1 MRSQSPDP
9 HRGFTLIELLVV
21 IAIIGVLIALL
32 LPAVQAARE
41 SARRAQCKSNL
52 KEVALAVHNFHDA
65 NGTMPPYF
73 GIYPL
78 RSGSQYPWNNRSA
91 VYGGWWLH
99 LLPYIEQDNL
109 YALVAEDCLQ
119 HQYNEPK
126 YTPATGQTVTVTQ
139 PFNGHTLTY
148 TYQTGGTLISV
159 DGIWIDGVPQATYK
173 ILQCPSDTSSDGKG
187 LVYGYWGSTNYLA
200 NWHAWGS
207 GNDGLW
213 TRPQPFGAILDGTS
227 NTILFAEG
235 YSLCDT
241 LGRIALYSWWYHNF
255 GLNQYDIPN
264 TLMFQVQPGLGTCD
278 TCCDNW
284 RAQTPHAAMNVA
296 MVDGSV
302 RTLARDLSQ
311 ETWDRLLLPRD
322 GLPVGAEP

>member
-1 MRSQSPDP
+1 MPSQSHHP
-9 HRGFTLIELLVV
+9 RLGFTLIELLVV

-32 LPAVQAARE
+32 LPAVQAVRE
-41 SARRAQCKSNL
+41 SARRAQCKNNL
-52 KEVALAVHNFHDA
+52 KEITLAVHHFHDA

-78 RSGSQYPWNNRSA
+78 RSSSQYPWSNRSA
-91 VYGGWWLH
+91 VYGGWWVH

-109 YALVAEDCLQ
+109 YARVAEDCLL
-119 HQYNEPK
+119 HHYNEPV
-126 YTPATGQTVTVTQ
+126 YTPGTGQVITVTEV
-139 PFNGHTLTY
+139 FNGHTLTY
-148 TYQTGGTLISV
+148 SYQDGGTVVSV
-159 DGIWIDGVPQATYK
+159 DGIWIDGVPQTPYK
-173 ILQCPSDTSSDGKG
+173 ILQCPSDSTADYNG
-187 LVYGYWGSTNYLA
+187 LVYGYWGATNYLA

-213 TRPQPFGAILDGTS
+213 TRPQPFAAISDGLS
-227 NTILFAEG
+227 NTILFGEG
-235 YSLCDT
+235 YSTCDT

-264 TLMFQVQPGLGTCD
+264 TLMFQVQPGLGRCG

-284 RAQTPHAAMNVA
+284 RAQTPHAAINVA

-302 RTLARDLSQ
+302 RALSGELSQ
-311 ETWDRLLLPRD
+311 ETWDRLLMPRD
-322 GLPVGAEP
+322 GLPPGLDW